1 MTGNPI
7 QGFQTDTGV
16 EQYDYN
22 ALANKPTLITQ
33 KEINAA
39 ITAANKYTDE
49 QISKIDITPPV
60 QIELDT
66 SLSVQGKAA
75 DAKAVGDALEEK
87 LGTTELDSAINTALA
102 QAKASGDFNG
112 PQGPQGPQGEQGPQ
126 GPQGEQGP
134 QGGKG
139 DPFTYD
145 DFTQEQINTLK
156 GEKGDPFTYNDFTP
170 EQLAAL
176 KGEPGYT
183 PQKGI
188 DYNDGISITH
198 KWEGAILTITSASGT
213 SSANLKGEKGDS
225 FTYEDFTEEQL
236 KDLIGPQGDTGYSPH
251 VNITTQQQTDGRNKV
266 IITVTSK
273 EENGEILTYTG
284 EIIDGEPGE
293 TPQRGVD
300 YWTVEDQQAIINEV
314 LAAIPIAETKE
325 F

>member
-1 MTGNPI
+1 MAENPI

-49 QISKIDITPPV
+49 QIGKIDITPPV

-112 PQGPQGPQGEQGPQ
+112 PQGPQGEQGPQGPQGEQGIQGEQGLQGIQGEPGPQGAQGIQGPAGENGVSINHNWNGTILTITSASGTSSSNLQGPQGEQGIQGPQGEQGIQGIQGELGPQGPQ

-134 QGGKG
+134 QG
-139 DPFTYD
+139 P
-145 DFTQEQINTLK
+145 Q
-156 GEKGDPFTYNDFTP
+156 
-170 EQLAAL
+170 
-176 KGEPGYT
+176 GEPGIT

-188 DYNDGISITH
+188 DY
-198 KWEGAILTITSASGT
+198 
-213 SSANLKGEKGDS
+213 
-225 FTYEDFTEEQL
+225 FTEAEIQE
-236 KDLIGPQGDTGYSPH
+236 I
-251 VNITTQQQTDGRNKV
+251 VNRVAAKFTNV
-266 IITVTSK
+266 S
-273 EENGEILTYTG
+273 
-284 EIIDGEPGE
+284 
-293 TPQRGVD
+293 
-300 YWTVEDQQAIINEV
+300 EV
-314 LAAIPIAETKE
+314 GA
-325 F
+325 

>member
-75 DAKAVGDALEEK
+75 DAKAVGDALGEK

-112 PQGPQGPQGEQGPQ
+112 LQGPQGPQGEQGPQ